1 MRRMI
6 FAMAAGVL
14 LMSGTGCGTM
24 VKRTFAE
31 VKGASS
37 KVEPIPGTGGGSF
50 ARFGSVTIETPR
62 TELGSLVPSEFG
74 SMLAAELRKALMQGK
89 EPIFA
94 GGTPALTIEPHIMW
108 FNKSNALFPH
118 KYAVVLFYLKGDGAD
133 MGRLQIVTKSEAT
146 GTGYDDLAEEMD
158 KELGDYFGKHGKKVA
173 KEKSKDKD

>member
-6 FAMAAGVL
+6 FAIAAGVL
-14 LMSGTGCGTM
+14 LMTSTGCGTM

-37 KVEPIPGTGGGSF
+37 KAEPVPGTGGASY
-50 ARFGSVTIETPR
+50 ARFGSVTIEPAK

-74 SMLAAELRKALMQGK
+74 SMLAAQLRKALTQGK

-94 GGTPALTIEPHIMW
+94 GGAPALTIEPHIMW

-118 KYAVVLFYLKGDGAD
+118 KYAVVLFYLKGDGAE
-133 MGRLQIVTKSEAT
+133 MGRVQIVTKSEAT
-146 GTGYDDLAEEMD
+146 GTGVDDLAEDMA

-173 KEKSKDKD
+173 KKEEKSKD